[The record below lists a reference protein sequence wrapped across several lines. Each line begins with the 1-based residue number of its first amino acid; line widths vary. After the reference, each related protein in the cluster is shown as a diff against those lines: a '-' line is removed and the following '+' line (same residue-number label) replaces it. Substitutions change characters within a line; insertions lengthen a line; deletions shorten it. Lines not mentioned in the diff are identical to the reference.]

1 MQRLNDRGPGRAG
14 PIGKRAV
21 VPGVLLGLLV
31 TGSAAPLQADDIV
44 ATQSQVRELNDR
56 LERIE
61 RTLESGAM
69 HDLLRGSDEMQ
80 REMRQLRGEVETLGH
95 RLERLEERQRD
106 QFTHLD
112 ERVAALEAGSVGEAA
127 DPEVVDFDFDE
138 EGEHAAYQEAFSV
151 LMDGDYAGA
160 MRKLES
166 FLEQFPD
173 GDLAA
178 NAWYWLAEA
187 KYASGE
193 YEAALEDFERLRADF
208 PESDKQ
214 GDALLKIGYS
224 YYELEDFDAARDAL
238 EQVREEYG
246 GTTLD
251 RLARERLQRMDNS

>member
-1 MQRLNDRGPGRAG
+1 MQRVNDRDPGRERRAG
-14 PIGKRAV
+14 QRAL
-21 VPGVLLGLLV
+21 VPAVLLGLLV
-31 TGSAAPLQADDIV
+31 TGGAAPVQAEDIV

-56 LERIE
+56 LARIE

-69 HDLLRGSDEMQ
+69 NDLLRGAEEMQ

-112 ERVAALEAGSVGEAA
+112 ERVAALEAGGVGDAA
-127 DPEVVDFDFDE
+127 DPEVADFDFDE

-166 FLEQFPD
+166 FLEQYPD

-187 KYASGE
+187 RYASGE

-214 GDALLKIGYS
+214 GDALLKIGYA
-224 YYELEDFDAARDAL
+224 YYELEDFDAAREAL
-238 EQVREEYG
+238 EQVREEHG

-251 RLARERLQRMDNS
+251 RLARERLQRMDDS